1 MPRDEIELPTE
12 SDPHTLR
19 PVLFSAAAIAPD
31 PMPERAGPASVLE
44 GRVTLDAVTGH
55 EVLRVAAQGLYVAFV
70 NGSRVGEMRLTPGWT
85 VYDDRI
91 AAQEHRVSDLLRE
104 GENTVTLW
112 LGDGWFRGRLLWDDN
127 PVTEVWGNARAAIVE
142 LRRGEETLLGT
153 GPDWRSGTAPVTRQG
168 IYEGE
173 TFDARETASAE
184 GGVRE
189 VTFAARTVVQECPPV
204 RDLAPITPVERWE
217 EEGAEVLDFG
227 QNIAGVVRLCAEGP
241 EGARVVVEHAE
252 VLGPDGRIDNRNYRA
267 ADARAEL
274 ILAGAPVEWRPEFTF
289 MGFRYARLTCEGG
302 ARVTSAE
309 AIPISSMDEAPIG
322 TFECGVPEV
331 NRLVLNTLW
340 SLRGNFIEV
349 PTDCPQRD
357 ERLGWTGD
365 AQVFAATALWMA
377 DAHAF
382 FRKYLR
388 DLIADQ
394 REDGAISNFSPDPTR
409 LRPDSFEIPAG
420 STGWGDVITVLP
432 WTLWL
437 YRGDKH
443 ALAEAWP
450 AMTAWMDY
458 LWSISGGPVID
469 PPARPGRG
477 FTFGDWL
484 QPKGEW
490 FKAAP
495 TIGDSCAATIYH
507 AISADI
513 VARTARLLG
522 AADADAWEER
532 AETVRRAFAGE
543 FVSPSG
549 RLSHDDQTSYALA
562 LLHDLVPGD
571 RVEAAGARL
580 RKSVEETGHRIGTG
594 FIGTPAIL
602 PALTKVGAHGHAQRL
617 LLNREAPGWLYQV
630 ERGATTIW
638 ENWAA
643 ILPDGTIPEPKMNSY
658 NHYAYGAVCQWLFES
673 VAGVAPDTEGPGFG
687 RVRIDPVALPGLG
700 HARMRYESPKGPI
713 AAKWKIEDDRVR
725 YRLTLPEGCEGR
737 MAPAPHRPDTT
748 LGGAPANGVLTL
760 GPGTHEIGWR
770 LPSEWTDQGGS
781 T

>member
-1 MPRDEIELPTE
+1 MPRDEI
-12 SDPHTLR
+12 DPAAEPDAHALR
-19 PVLFSAAAIAPD
+19 PAAFASPAIAPV

-44 GRVTLDAVTGH
+44 GRVTLDAVSGD
-55 EVLRVAAQGLYVAFV
+55 EVLHVAAQGLYVAFV
-70 NGSRVGEMRLTPGWT
+70 NGARVGDMRLTPGWT
-85 VYDDRI
+85 VYDDRL
-91 AAQEHRVSDLLRE
+91 AAQAHPVGDLLRA

-112 LGDGWFRGRLLWDDN
+112 IGDGWFRGRLLWDDN
-127 PVTEVWGNARAAIVE
+127 PVTEVWGDVRAAVAE
-142 LRRGEETLLGT
+142 LRRGGEVLLGT
-153 GPDWRSGTAPVTRQG
+153 GAGWRSGTAPVTRQG

-173 TFDARETASAE
+173 TFDARAATPAE
-184 GGVRE
+184 GAVRE
-189 VTFAARTVVQECPPV
+189 VRLAARTVEQECPPV
-204 RDLAPITPVERWE
+204 RDLAPLAPVDRWQE
-217 EEGAEVLDFG
+217 GGAEIVDFG
-227 QNIAGVVRLCAEGP
+227 QNVAGVVRLRAEGP
-241 EGARVVVEHAE
+241 AGARVLVEHAE
-252 VLGPDGRIDNRNYRA
+252 VLGPDGRMDNRNYRA
-267 ADARAEL
+267 AEARAEL
-274 ILAGAPVEWRPEFTF
+274 ILGGEPLDWRPEFTF
-289 MGFRYARLTCEGG
+289 MGFRYARLDCLDG
-302 ARVTSAE
+302 ARVTSVE
-309 AIPISSMDEAPIG
+309 AVPISSVDEAPIG
-322 TFECGVPEV
+322 SFECGVPEV

-377 DAHAF
+377 EAHGF

-394 REDGAISNFSPDPTR
+394 REDGAVSNFSPDPTR
-409 LRPDSFEIPAG
+409 LRPDSFEIPSG

-437 YRGDKH
+437 HRGDRH

-450 AMTAWMDY
+450 AMTAWMAY
-458 LWSISGGPVID
+458 LWSISDGPVID

-513 VARTARLLG
+513 VARVARVLG
-522 AADADAWEER
+522 APDAGDWEAR
-532 AETVRRAFAGE
+532 AATVRRAFAEE

-562 LLHDLVPGD
+562 LLHDLVPAD
-571 RVEAAGARL
+571 RAEAAAARL
-580 RKSVEETGHRIGTG
+580 RKSVEETDFRIGTG

-602 PALTKVGAHGHAQRL
+602 PALTKVGAHAHAQRL

-643 ILPDGTIPEPKMNSY
+643 ILPDGTIPAPTMNSY

-673 VAGVAPDTEGPGFG
+673 VAGVAPDAAGPGFA

-700 HARMRYESPKGPI
+700 HARMRHESPKGRI
-713 AAKWKIEDDRVR
+713 AAEWTIEEGRVT

-737 MAPAPHRPDTT
+737 MAPAPHRPDAT
-748 LGGAPANGVLTL
+748 LAGEPAPGEVTL

-770 LPSEWTDQGGS
+770 LPPEWTDQGGS